1 MRMRLLASLL
11 FVCTFLVSVR
21 PAEAAPIRAGKMGIG
36 DSVMLGA
43 KPQLLNHHFNRVD
56 AVESRQYHS
65 AASVI
70 THWRNLGVLPH
81 IVVLHLG
88 TNGALQ
94 GSDCDAAV
102 RAVKT
107 RVIYLVTIKAPRN
120 FRDANNAALRA
131 CAGRHRNAHIIDWFT
146 YSHLHSGWFYRD
158 GYHLTP
164 AGRTAYANFISAHS
178 G

>member
-1 MRMRLLASLL
+1 MRMRLVASVLL
-11 FVCTFLVSVR
+11 TFSFMLSVH
-21 PAEAAPIRAGKMGIG
+21 PAVAVGIPAGKIGIG

-43 KPQLLNHHFNRVD
+43 KPQLLNHHFDHVD

-70 THWRNLGVLPH
+70 IHWRNQGLLPH

-88 TNGALQ
+88 TNGALN
-94 GSDCDAAV
+94 GADCDAAV
-102 RAVKT
+102 RAVRK
-107 RVIYLVTIKAPRN
+107 RVIYLVTIKVPRTY
-120 FRDANNAALRA
+120 RDANNAALRA
-131 CAGRHRNAHIIDWFT
+131 CASRHNNAHIIDWFT
-146 YSHLHSGWFYRD
+146 HSHLHNDWFYHD

-164 AGRTAYANFISAHS
+164 SGRTAYADFIAANS